1 MNNLTLTTQHN
12 TNATLI
18 SNNFIDKYMPQAN
31 GEFVKIYI
39 YLVRCMF
46 DNNKSVSICSL
57 ADTFSQT
64 EADIMRA
71 LKYWAKVGAIVLNFN
86 GPGCELSGITFC
98 DTHNTAAKQPV
109 AASPDQSLA
118 MTSNATPSGAMTSSI
133 MASGITYEDFYN
145 NQPAYDYTGS
155 FESNN
160 TPINMETTARKSRD
174 AYTPSKIAELKA
186 QEDFSML
193 LYAAGA
199 YLGGTLSSS
208 DASTIAYLYDELKF
222 PLDLIEYLIEYCVS
236 KGHKSMRYIE
246 KVALSWAD
254 SGIGS
259 VEQAKLELTNHSKTT
274 FSIMNAFGI
283 TNRNPGQREKDY
295 ISKWTEDYCF
305 NNDVIIEACNRT
317 LKATHQPSFEYAD
330 SILKK
335 WKAANVQTTADIRK
349 ADAEYELNR
358 INKKNNASNAQ
369 HSNKFNNFNQRNT
382 DIDSLES
389 SLISNNG

>member
-1 MNNLTLTTQHN
+1 MNNLTLTSQHN

-18 SNNFIDKYMPQAN
+18 SNNFIDRYMPDAN

-39 YLVRCMF
+39 YLVRCML
-46 DNNKSVSICSL
+46 DNSKSVSVCGL
-57 ADTFSQT
+57 ADIFSQT

-71 LKYWAKVGAIVLNFN
+71 LKYWAKVGAISLNFN

-98 DTHNTAAKQPV
+98 NPSPAAGTSLNSSVTSANSNNTGYGNIHEYSN
-109 AASPDQSLA
+109 AASG
-118 MTSNATPSGAMTSSI
+118 N
-133 MASGITYEDFYN
+133 
-145 NQPAYDYTGS
+145 PAQDMPAGDYTGS
-155 FESNN
+155 FANN
-160 TPINMETTARKSRD
+160 HIPINMETKVKKSRD
-174 AYTPSKIAELKA
+174 SYTPTKMAELKS

-254 SGIGS
+254 SGIHS
-259 VEQAKLELTNHSKTT
+259 IEQAKLELSNHNETT

-305 NNDVIIEACNRT
+305 NNDIIIEACNRT

-335 WKAANVQTTADIRK
+335 WRSENVRTTADILK
-349 ADAEYELNR
+349 ADAAYELTQ
-358 INKKNNASNAQ
+358 INKKNSSFGNMHSN
-369 HSNKFNNFNQRNT
+369 SNKFNNFNQRNT